1 MLITSTATIH
11 IYILYKLFILK
22 VIIDQIIQEYLL
34 SSDIDEATRCIR
46 ELESPLFHYE
56 VIKRA
61 LTLTFDRDNDQQ
73 ERISNLIKHL
83 SDLGYV
89 TQAQIVK
96 GFDKVK
102 SNLADLTLGRYYMC
116 MYIYVWCI

>member
-1 MLITSTATIH
+1 M
-11 IYILYKLFILK
+11 
-22 VIIDQIIQEYLL
+22 
-34 SSDIDEATRCIR
+34 R

-89 TQAQIVK
+89 TQVQIVK

-102 SNLADLTLGRYYMC
+102 SNLADLTLG
-116 MYIYVWCI
+116 

>member
-1 MLITSTATIH
+1 M
-11 IYILYKLFILK
+11 
-22 VIIDQIIQEYLL
+22 
-34 SSDIDEATRCIR
+34 R

-56 VIKRA
+56 VIKRS

-102 SNLADLTLGRYYMC
+102 SNLADLTLGRFMYMMC
-116 MYIYVWCI
+116 MSVCM